1 MANDIR
7 RKDSY
12 KEILHEVVE
21 HNGVLYLAGLVSEN
35 LLLDITGQTAD
46 VLRQL
51 DAVLQANGSGR
62 DRVLTGLLF
71 IPDMS
76 LKPALNEVWKKWF
89 AQAHLPTRACIGV
102 KDLGPN
108 VLLEAVFT
116 AAVAP
121 AKSKLA
127 KPAAKANK
135 KTKRRGR

>member
-7 RKDSY
+7 RKDNY
-12 KEILHEVVE
+12 KDILHEVVE

-35 LLLDITGQTAD
+35 LLLDITGQTED

-51 DAVLQANGSGR
+51 NAVLKANGSGM

-71 IPDMS
+71 ITDMN
-76 LKPALNEVWKKWF
+76 LKPALNEAWKKHF
-89 AQAHLPTRACIGV
+89 NNEAHLPTRACIGV

-116 AAVAP
+116 AAVASGKSKP
-121 AKSKLA
+121 AKPTARAPK
-127 KPAAKANK
+127 KA
-135 KTKRRGR
+135 RR